1 MNRKT
6 LHQIYAGHVG
16 KVNHKWSIY
25 MDEYDHLF
33 SICLDKLVRFIEIGI
48 QNGGLLEICMKYL
61 GNASVL
67 IRHGFN
73 PDFVCSAY
81 GDSRVSV
88 FGSEVNTG
96 QPRERVFQRCSQ
108 FNIYLSSDITNS
120 LELNFLC
127 GTEMYAV
134 AIGPYLVTK

>member
-1 MNRKT
+1 MNSKI

-16 KVNHKWSIY
+16 KVNHKRSIY

-33 SICLDKLVRFIEIGI
+33 SICLNKLVRFIEIGI

-73 PDFVCSAY
+73 QDFVCSAY
-81 GDSRVSV
+81 GDSRAA
-88 FGSEVNTG
+88 
-96 QPRERVFQRCSQ
+96 
-108 FNIYLSSDITNS
+108 S
-120 LELNFLC
+120 LEAMSIPANPGRGC
-127 GTEMYAV
+127 SNAV
-134 AIGPYLVTK
+134 RSLISICLVTSPIRSSLTFCAEPKRMLW